1 MSLAETKGKWVV
13 LYFYPK
19 DFTSGCTVEAH
30 NFQRDIAKY
39 EKANAVILGVSLDT
53 VDSHKG
59 FCTKEG
65 LSFKLLAD
73 TEGAVT
79 KAYGS
84 VATLQREDLLRA
96 KHVPDRPVGRDPEGL
111 REGEPDDAQRRRPGG
126 PRRAP
131 SREVAMS
138 QRSRERPRIRMKRA
152 TPAPQAPFR
161 RSAPTMRS
169 GFQPPPTGWP
179 LSGKT
184 TKNATSVGRIAPR
197 TTARSQ

>member
-1 MSLAETKGKWVV
+1 M
-13 LYFYPK
+13 
-19 DFTSGCTVEAH
+19 EAH

-84 VATLQREDLLRA
+84 VATYNDKTYAARNTFLIDPSGAIRKVYVKVNPGTHSD
-96 KHVPDRPVGRDPEGL
+96 GRVE
-111 REGEPDDAQRRRPGG
+111 G
-126 PRRAP
+126 PRGAP
-131 SREVAMS
+131 GLEVA
-138 QRSRERPRIRMKRA
+138 A
-152 TPAPQAPFR
+152 
-161 RSAPTMRS
+161 S
-169 GFQPPPTGWP
+169 GG
-179 LSGKT
+179 
-184 TKNATSVGRIAPR
+184 
-197 TTARSQ
+197 

>member
-1 MSLAETKGKWVV
+1 MKRLSLALPLLLLAGLAPAAELPAVGEKAPAFSLPNQEGTAMSLADTKGKWVV

-59 FCTKEG
+59 FCAKEG

-73 TEGAVT
+73 TEGAAT

-84 VATLQREDLLRA
+84 VATYNEKTYSARNTFLIDPSGVTRKVYVKVNPTTHSEDVLKDLAELQA
-96 KHVPDRPVGRDPEGL
+96 SK
-111 REGEPDDAQRRRPGG
+111 
-126 PRRAP
+126 
-131 SREVAMS
+131 
-138 QRSRERPRIRMKRA
+138 
-152 TPAPQAPFR
+152 
-161 RSAPTMRS
+161 
-169 GFQPPPTGWP
+169 
-179 LSGKT
+179 
-184 TKNATSVGRIAPR
+184 
-197 TTARSQ
+197 

>member
-1 MSLAETKGKWVV
+1 MKRLSLTLPLLLLGRLGCAADLPVVGEKAPAFSLPSQEGATVTLADTKGKWVV

-39 EKANAVILGVSLDT
+39 EKANTVILGVSLDT

-84 VATLQREDLLRA
+84 VATYNDKTYAARNSFLIDPSGAIRKVYVKVNPGTHSEDVLKDLAEFQAA
-96 KHVPDRPVGRDPEGL
+96 K
-111 REGEPDDAQRRRPGG
+111 
-126 PRRAP
+126 
-131 SREVAMS
+131 
-138 QRSRERPRIRMKRA
+138 
-152 TPAPQAPFR
+152 
-161 RSAPTMRS
+161 
-169 GFQPPPTGWP
+169 
-179 LSGKT
+179 
-184 TKNATSVGRIAPR
+184 
-197 TTARSQ
+197 